1 MVDYKQRK
9 KNWREAG
16 TLAEVN
22 TKLHYTEYSQFC
34 VFSLAMCRG
43 LDVEAKKIGD
53 GYDSR

>member
-34 VFSLAMCRG
+34 AFSLAMCRG